1 MLTYDLNNKSIG
13 NAQKFIDDLTN
24 LYQDK
29 QNELSRL
36 KDEKIIALNKKLGEN
51 SLMDMKRGYQN
62 DASSDIVQNSTT
74 KKKYFVENNMV
85 YQNYDHVFL
94 RDHLNPDYKLKG
106 SFMFVPIKSF
116 FGNQIP
122 TFWYNILIIWLF
134 NIVLFIALYFDA
146 LKKVMSLNLFNK
158 KTV

>member
-1 MLTYDLNNKSIG
+1 MKSAHACAYIRLREVILKAP
-13 NAQKFIDDLTN
+13 NIKL
-24 LYQDK
+24 L
-29 QNELSRL
+29 ELLRKTGHL
-36 KDEKIIALNKKLGEN
+36 
-51 SLMDMKRGYQN
+51 RGT
-62 DASSDIVQNSTT
+62 VQN
-74 KKKYFVENNMV
+74 
-85 YQNYDHVFL
+85 QNYDHIFL
-94 RDHLNPDYKLKG
+94 RDHLNPDYKLEG

-146 LKKVMSLNLFNK
+146 LKKVMSLNLFYK